1 MNTIWTL
8 FVGLIAIIAA
18 MMALGL
24 LAMFATLPFL
34 WVFIV
39 FWVIIL
45 YRLLPKSFG
54 VFGVSLAVIG
64 VCVYFVISFLSIFV
78 CQPIHYLMKTALAI
92 VAVLIMLKG
101 KPRWLW
107 SVVALVFVG
116 SMKNRVL
123 ELTQGLKVYFKN
135 NWDTWVSIW
144 NEICKNTDYMQLLY
158 SVNPGKNAWGLNEKM
173 ICNVLGI
180 FLEMN
185 KDIELAISTA
195 NDLLT
200 PKKNRR
206 DYISNHGRNG
216 GSSAVFSEE
225 QHTRIENIIKSKING

>member
-24 LAMFATLPFL
+24 IAMFATLPFL
-34 WVFIV
+34 WVFIA
-39 FWVIIL
+39 FWAIIL

-78 CQPIHYLMKTALAI
+78 CQPMHYLMKTALAT

-107 SVVALVFVG
+107 GVVALVFVG
-116 SMKNRVL
+116 YGVFYLFYNDIVGPMTFLIMDRPIDTPSQWFDCYRFFWTGIYLDGVIWYSSIISCIIIF
-123 ELTQGLKVYFKN
+123 VYIMYNMYKDKISF
-135 NWDTWVSIW
+135 
-144 NEICKNTDYMQLLY
+144 
-158 SVNPGKNAWGLNEKM
+158 NAL
-173 ICNVLGI
+173 
-180 FLEMN
+180 
-185 KDIELAISTA
+185 
-195 NDLLT
+195 
-200 PKKNRR
+200 
-206 DYISNHGRNG
+206 
-216 GSSAVFSEE
+216 
-225 QHTRIENIIKSKING
+225 

>member
-24 LAMFATLPFL
+24 LAMFGTLPFL

-78 CQPIHYLMKTALAI
+78 CQPMHYLMKTALAT

-107 SVVALVFVG
+107 GVVALVFIGYGVFYLFYNDIVG
-116 SMKNRVL
+116 PMTFLIMDRPI
-123 ELTQGLKVYFKN
+123 
-135 NWDTWVSIW
+135 DTPSQWYNCYRFFWTGIYLDGVIWYSSI
-144 NEICKNTDYMQLLY
+144 
-158 SVNPGKNAWGLNEKM
+158 
-173 ICNVLGI
+173 
-180 FLEMN
+180 
-185 KDIELAISTA
+185 ISTIIIFIYIMYYRYKDKISF
-195 NDLLT
+195 NLL
-200 PKKNRR
+200 
-206 DYISNHGRNG
+206 
-216 GSSAVFSEE
+216 
-225 QHTRIENIIKSKING
+225 

>member
-24 LAMFATLPFL
+24 IAMFATLPFL
-34 WVFIV
+34 WVFIA
-39 FWVIIL
+39 FWAIIL

-78 CQPIHYLMKTALAI
+78 CQPMHYLMKTALAT

-107 SVVALVFVG
+107 GVVALVFIGYGVFYLFNNDIVG
-116 SMKNRVL
+116 PMTFLIMDRPIDTPSQWYNCYRFFW
-123 ELTQGLKVYFKN
+123 TGVYLDGVI
-135 NWDTWVSIW
+135 WYSSI
-144 NEICKNTDYMQLLY
+144 
-158 SVNPGKNAWGLNEKM
+158 
-173 ICNVLGI
+173 
-180 FLEMN
+180 
-185 KDIELAISTA
+185 ISTIIIFIYITYYRYKDKISF
-195 NDLLT
+195 NLL
-200 PKKNRR
+200 
-206 DYISNHGRNG
+206 
-216 GSSAVFSEE
+216 
-225 QHTRIENIIKSKING
+225 

>member
-24 LAMFATLPFL
+24 IAMFATLPFL

-78 CQPIHYLMKTALAI
+78 CQPMHYLMKTALAT

-107 SVVALVFVG
+107 GVVALVFIGYGVFYLFYNDIVG
-116 SMKNRVL
+116 PMTFLIMDRPI
-123 ELTQGLKVYFKN
+123 
-135 NWDTWVSIW
+135 DTPSQWYDCYRFFWTGIYLDGVIWYSSI
-144 NEICKNTDYMQLLY
+144 IST
-158 SVNPGKNAWGLNEKM
+158 
-173 ICNVLGI
+173 III
-180 FLEMN
+180 FLYIMYNRYKE
-185 KDIELAISTA
+185 KISFDA
-195 NDLLT
+195 L
-200 PKKNRR
+200 
-206 DYISNHGRNG
+206 
-216 GSSAVFSEE
+216 
-225 QHTRIENIIKSKING
+225 

>member
-78 CQPIHYLMKTALAI
+78 CQPMHYLMKTALAT

-107 SVVALVFVG
+107 GVVALVFIGYGVFNLFYNDIVG
-116 SMKNRVL
+116 PM
-123 ELTQGLKVYFKN
+123 
-135 NWDTWVSIW
+135 
-144 NEICKNTDYMQLLY
+144 
-158 SVNPGKNAWGLNEKM
+158 
-173 ICNVLGI
+173 I
-180 FLEMN
+180 FLIMDRPIDTPSQWYN
-185 KDIELAISTA
+185 CYRFFWTGVYLDGVIWYSSIISTIIIFIYIMYYRYKDKISF
-195 NDLLT
+195 NLL
-200 PKKNRR
+200 
-206 DYISNHGRNG
+206 
-216 GSSAVFSEE
+216 
-225 QHTRIENIIKSKING
+225 

>member
-78 CQPIHYLMKTALAI
+78 CQPMHYLMKTALAT

-107 SVVALVFVG
+107 GVVALVFIGYGVFYLFYNDIVG
-116 SMKNRVL
+116 PMTFLIMDRPIDTPSQWYNCYRFFW
-123 ELTQGLKVYFKN
+123 TGVYLDGVI
-135 NWDTWVSIW
+135 WYSSI
-144 NEICKNTDYMQLLY
+144 
-158 SVNPGKNAWGLNEKM
+158 
-173 ICNVLGI
+173 
-180 FLEMN
+180 
-185 KDIELAISTA
+185 ISTIIIFIYIMYYRYKDKISF
-195 NDLLT
+195 NLL
-200 PKKNRR
+200 
-206 DYISNHGRNG
+206 
-216 GSSAVFSEE
+216 
-225 QHTRIENIIKSKING
+225 

>member
-34 WVFIV
+34 WVFIA
-39 FWVIIL
+39 FWAIIL

-54 VFGVSLAVIG
+54 VFGVSLAIIG

-78 CQPIHYLMKTALAI
+78 YQPMHYLMKTTLAT

-116 SMKNRVL
+116 YGVFYLFYNDIVGPMTFLIMDRPI
-123 ELTQGLKVYFKN
+123 
-135 NWDTWVSIW
+135 DTPSQWFDCYRFFWTGIYLDGVIWYSSI
-144 NEICKNTDYMQLLY
+144 
-158 SVNPGKNAWGLNEKM
+158 
-173 ICNVLGI
+173 
-180 FLEMN
+180 
-185 KDIELAISTA
+185 ISTIIIFIYIMY
-195 NDLLT
+195 
-200 PKKNRR
+200 NR
-206 DYISNHGRNG
+206 YKGKISFN
-216 GSSAVFSEE
+216 SL
-225 QHTRIENIIKSKING
+225 

>member
-24 LAMFATLPFL
+24 IAMFATLPFL
-34 WVFIV
+34 WVFIA

-54 VFGVSLAVIG
+54 VFGVSLAIIG

-78 CQPIHYLMKTALAI
+78 YQPMHYLMKTTLAI

-107 SVVALVFVG
+107 GVVALVFIGYGVFYLFNNDIVG
-116 SMKNRVL
+116 PMTFLIMDRPIDTPSQWYNCYRFFWTGIYLDGVIWYSSIMSSIIIFVYIMYNRY
-123 ELTQGLKVYFKN
+123 KDKISF
-135 NWDTWVSIW
+135 
-144 NEICKNTDYMQLLY
+144 
-158 SVNPGKNAWGLNEKM
+158 NAL
-173 ICNVLGI
+173 
-180 FLEMN
+180 
-185 KDIELAISTA
+185 
-195 NDLLT
+195 
-200 PKKNRR
+200 
-206 DYISNHGRNG
+206 
-216 GSSAVFSEE
+216 
-225 QHTRIENIIKSKING
+225 

>member
-8 FVGLIAIIAA
+8 FVGLMAIIAA
-18 MMALGL
+18 MMALGIIV
-24 LAMFATLPFL
+24 MFGTLPFL

-54 VFGVSLAVIG
+54 VFGVSLAIIG

-78 CQPIHYLMKTALAI
+78 YQPMHYLMKITLAI

-116 SMKNRVL
+116 YGVFYLFYNDIVGPMTFLIMDRPI
-123 ELTQGLKVYFKN
+123 
-135 NWDTWVSIW
+135 DTPSQWYYCYRFFWTGIYLDGVIWYSSI
-144 NEICKNTDYMQLLY
+144 
-158 SVNPGKNAWGLNEKM
+158 
-173 ICNVLGI
+173 
-180 FLEMN
+180 
-185 KDIELAISTA
+185 ISTIIIFVYIMY
-195 NDLLT
+195 
-200 PKKNRR
+200 NRYK
-206 DYISNHGRNG
+206 DKISFN
-216 GSSAVFSEE
+216 AL
-225 QHTRIENIIKSKING
+225 

>member
-24 LAMFATLPFL
+24 IAMFGTLPFL
-34 WVFIV
+34 WVFIA
-39 FWVIIL
+39 FWAIIL

-78 CQPIHYLMKTALAI
+78 CQPMHYLMKTALAT

-107 SVVALVFVG
+107 GVVALVFIGYGVFYLFYNDIVG
-116 SMKNRVL
+116 PMTFLIMDRPIDTPSQWYNCYRFFW
-123 ELTQGLKVYFKN
+123 TGVYLDGVI
-135 NWDTWVSIW
+135 WYSSI
-144 NEICKNTDYMQLLY
+144 
-158 SVNPGKNAWGLNEKM
+158 
-173 ICNVLGI
+173 
-180 FLEMN
+180 
-185 KDIELAISTA
+185 ISTIIIFIYIMY
-195 NDLLT
+195 
-200 PKKNRR
+200 NR
-206 DYISNHGRNG
+206 YKGKISFN
-216 GSSAVFSEE
+216 SL
-225 QHTRIENIIKSKING
+225 